1 MKTENYVKHFN
12 DAKLSIP
19 QYWERY
25 SEDIA
30 ELRGWAKEPDG
41 AIKTLNSYNC
51 MMEKLTSELP
61 DKPISQVTFFDLT
74 RAVDG
79 VRYKARGGKPYSANS
94 LSKFYALLGDIFKY
108 AKEHGHADNILLFLQ
123 DRNRTKSESV
133 FDFFDPALSTE
144 KMREKARE
152 AVRKSPSKVK
162 SLTKSQRFSL
172 YLTISNGLRKD
183 GRYLG
188 LAIMFYCGLR
198 PSECRGLT
206 WGNIRTFRDYPD
218 RRMFVIY
225 KTQGKKGQ
233 KRKQTKTGNAY
244 RYVPIHYEL
253 DQLLRQRYEY
263 VEDWCR
269 ARGRDPNE
277 LYICCLKNQLLTPC
291 EDFQLS
297 AFGSDILNQL
307 RIPRSE
313 LILYMAHMITDDMG
327 GVDSASGEDPTHLS
341 LYVLRRN
348 FCTWVQGETLMDEM
362 QRNYVMGHTM
372 WDGKKDLR
380 QQYNGEDS
388 LFRMLQK
395 MDKAVLNG
403 NYKRPPYYFELFPG
417 VPVSLA
423 DQGCAIIQI
432 PAPLDGYV
440 VRIAAIAAEADDPIL
455 LTSDSPTIRKALK
468 NMTAQITSLSP
479 SDQIFPIN
487 TQADEKVAW
496 DAVISRARK
505 RPGEPG

>member
-1 MKTENYVKHFN
+1 MKTENHVKHFN
-12 DAKLSIP
+12 GAKLSIP

-25 SEDIA
+25 SGDIA
-30 ELRGWAKEPDG
+30 EQRRWAKEPDG
-41 AIKTLNSYNC
+41 SIKTLNDYNR
-51 MMEKLTSELP
+51 MMEKLTPELP
-61 DKPISQVTFFDLT
+61 GKPISQVTFFDLT

-79 VRYKARGGKPYSANS
+79 VRYKARGGKPYSTTS
-94 LSKFYALLGDIFKY
+94 LNKFYALLGDIFKY

-123 DRNRTKSESV
+123 DRNRAKNESV
-133 FDFFDPALSTE
+133 FDFFDPSLSTE
-144 KMREKARE
+144 KLREKARE
-152 AVRKSPSKVK
+152 AVRESPSEVK
-162 SLTKSQRFSL
+162 SLTKSQRLSL
-172 YLTISNGLRKD
+172 YLTISDGLRKD
-183 GRYLG
+183 GRYLSM
-188 LAIMFYCGLR
+188 AIMFYCGLR

-206 WGNIRTFRDYPD
+206 WGDIRTFRDHPD

-277 LYICCLKNQLLTPC
+277 LYICCLKNQLSTPC

-313 LILYMAHMITDDMG
+313 LILYMAYMITDDMG
-327 GVDSASGEDPTHLS
+327 GVDSASGEDSAHLS

-372 WDGKKDLR
+372 RDGKKDLR

-403 NYKRPPYYFELFPG
+403 NYKRPPYYFELSPDASVG
-417 VPVSLA
+417 LA
-423 DQGCAIIQI
+423 DQGCAIAQI
-432 PAPLDGYV
+432 LAPLDGYV

-455 LTSDSPTIRKALK
+455 LTSDSSAIRKALK
-468 NMTAQITSLSP
+468 AMPAQITSLNP

-487 TQADEKVAW
+487 TQADEKAAW
-496 DAVISRARK
+496 EAVISRARK
-505 RPGEPG
+505 RPEESG